1 MLDRLISLPF
11 TMTGEERRELHILTL
26 KENISRGKLFAKI
39 IIGIESALAVTDLAA
54 SFTKIHD
61 SFHFSFYFIMYVFMI
76 GLNVAFLLG
85 AAAYE
90 RDAKQVEGRYRL
102 YEKLF
107 IVYAYT
113 FVIWGSVVTLS
124 DQRLYGQVMAFVIN
138 LVSISVI
145 FYFNNKM
152 MLCLYGVSAGLLYI
166 GLPLFQSSSN
176 VLIGHYINLTLF
188 LFFTWVASRILY
200 VNYCSNYYNRILL
213 GNSHRKLE
221 EQVIQ
226 NEKVHQELARA
237 NGELQRLSLIDALTE
252 IPNRRAFDQRMQ
264 QLLSSGKEAASMVA
278 VLIIDID
285 YFKPFND
292 NYGHAEGD
300 RIIKEVAQVIHGEME
315 GELQFAARLGG
326 EEFVVAAFDTGVNG
340 AMELSERIR
349 MRIQQMSVHHGYSE
363 VSSYI
368 TVSIGATAGE
378 AANPGDIALLTEL
391 ADQGLYVAKT
401 SGRNRVS
408 TASGTM

>member
-11 TMTGEERRELHILTL
+11 TMTDEERRELHILTL
-26 KENISRGKLFAKI
+26 NENISRGKLFAKI
-39 IIGIESALAVTDLAA
+39 IIGIESALAITDLVA
-54 SFTKIHD
+54 SFAKVHD

-145 FYFNNKM
+145 FYFNNRM
-152 MLCLYGVSAGLLYI
+152 VLYLYGVSAGLLYI

-176 VLIGHYINLTLF
+176 VLIGHYVNLTLF

-200 VNYCSNYYNRILL
+200 VNYCSNYYNGILL

-252 IPNRRAFDQRMQ
+252 IPNRRAFDQRIQ

-285 YFKPFND
+285 YFKSFND

-315 GELQFAARLGG
+315 GERQFAARLGG
-326 EEFVVAAFDTGVNG
+326 EEFVVAAFDTGVSG
-340 AMELSERIR
+340 AMGLSERIR

-368 TVSIGATAGE
+368 TVSIGAAAGE
-378 AANPGDIALLTEL
+378 ATNPGEIALLMEL

-408 TASGTM
+408 TANGTI

>member
-1 MLDRLISLPF
+1 MLDRLVRLPF
-11 TMTGEERRELHILTL
+11 TPTEEERRELRKLTL
-26 KENISRGKLFAKI
+26 SENISRGKLFARI
-39 IIGIESALAVTDLAA
+39 IIGIESALAVIDLAA
-54 SFTKIHD
+54 SIIKVHD
-61 SFHFSFYFIMYVFMI
+61 SFHFSFYFIMYVFMV

-90 RDAKQVEGRYRL
+90 RDAKLAEGSYRL
-102 YEKLF
+102 YEQLF
-107 IVYAYT
+107 TVYAYT
-113 FVIWGSVVTLS
+113 FVVWGTVVTLS

-145 FYFNNKM
+145 FYFNNRM
-152 MLCLYGVSAGLLYI
+152 VLRLYAVSGGLLYI
-166 GLPLFQSSSN
+166 GLPFFQLSSN

-200 VNYCSNYYNRILL
+200 VNFCSNYYNGILL

-221 EQVIQ
+221 EQIIR
-226 NEKVHQELARA
+226 NDKVHQELARA
-237 NGELQRLSLIDALTE
+237 NRELQRLSLMDALTE

-264 QLLSSGKEAASMVA
+264 QLLSTGQEAHSLVA
-278 VLIIDID
+278 ILMIDID

-300 RIIKEVAQVIHGEME
+300 RILKEVAQVIHGQMK
-315 GELQFAARLGG
+315 GERQFAARLGG
-326 EEFVVAAFDTGVNG
+326 EEFVAAAFDTGVDG

-349 MRIQQMSVHHGYSE
+349 GLIQQMAVPHEYSE
-363 VSSYI
+363 VSSCI
-368 TVSIGATAGE
+368 TVSIGAAAGE
-378 AANPGDIALLTEL
+378 AANPEEIARLMEL
-391 ADQGLYVAKT
+391 ADQGLYMAKT

-408 TASGTM
+408 SASST